1 MLYIETAL
9 LKICH
14 AAYTQTHQP
23 TNTPRCCE
31 KLMVCKAAVL
41 NKVGLVQQRAQR
53 KYANEHTDEENARY
67 INKQMERLGL
77 I

>member
-1 MLYIETAL
+1 
-9 LKICH
+9 
-14 AAYTQTHQP
+14 
-23 TNTPRCCE
+23 
-31 KLMVCKAAVL
+31 MVCKSQVL
-41 NKVGLVQQRAQR
+41 DKVGIVQQRAQR